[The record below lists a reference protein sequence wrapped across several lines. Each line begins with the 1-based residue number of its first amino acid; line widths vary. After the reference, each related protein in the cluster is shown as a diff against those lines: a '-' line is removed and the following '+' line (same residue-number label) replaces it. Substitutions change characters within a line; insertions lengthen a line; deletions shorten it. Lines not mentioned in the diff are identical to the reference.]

1 MEEKPAEAEEVNP
14 DDEEEASPEEAEE
27 IFEPEEVTLDSLIIQ
42 FVQGK
47 SNFLLFLSSWVC
59 HFGGS
64 CAVSHHFIV
73 LLSRGNRNV

>member
-27 IFEPEEVTLDSLIIQ
+27 IFEPEEVTLDSLITQ
-42 FVQGK
+42 FVHGK
-47 SNFLLFLSSWVC
+47 SIFTVSIKLAC